1 MERRFLPGLFLLAAA
16 LERFPLRRSNAVTAM
31 PRIVD
36 AFVGR
41 EQAERRRHQVADLV
55 EAPWPRRTKERFQFR
70 EGQFDR
76 IEIRTVGRQKA
87 QVRARLLDGMSN
99 LRLLV
104 DREVIEDQ
112 DIAGLKRRHEHL
124 FDIREEHGTVDRP
137 VKDGRRVEAIEAE
150 GGDDRMRLPM
160 TAGRVVVEP
169 RPTRTSTVPP
179 QQIGGDAAFVEK
191 DVLPHIAERLPLAP
205 AAPLSSH
212 VWAPL
217 LVGVHRFF

>member
-1 MERRFLPGLFLLAAA
+1 
-16 LERFPLRRSNAVTAM
+16 M

-55 EAPWPRRTKERFQFR
+55 EAPGPRRTEERFQFR

-76 IEIRTVGRQKA
+76 IEIGTVGRQKT
-87 QVRARLLDGMSN
+87 QVRARLLDGVSN

-104 DREVIEDQ
+104 GREVIEDH
-112 DIAGLKRRHEHL
+112 DIAGLKRRPQHL
-124 FDIREEHGTVDRP
+124 FDIREERGTVDRP

-150 GGDDRMRLPM
+150 GSDDRMRLPM
-160 TAGRVVVEP
+160 TAGRVVAEP
-169 RPTRTSTVPP
+169 RPPRASTVPP

-205 AAPLSSH
+205 AAPLSDDVGAS
-212 VWAPL
+212 L
-217 LVGVHRFF
+217 LLGVNGFF